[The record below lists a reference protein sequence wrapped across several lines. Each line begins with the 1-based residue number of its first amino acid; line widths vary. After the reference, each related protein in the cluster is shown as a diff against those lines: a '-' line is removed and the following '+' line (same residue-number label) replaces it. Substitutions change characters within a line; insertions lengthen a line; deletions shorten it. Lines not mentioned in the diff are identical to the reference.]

1 MYFLAAN
8 PEVQDWMSEE
18 IRAVFGDRP
27 QHEWTAS
34 ADFPRLKRCIAVLF
48 ETLRLY
54 LPVVSNLHLL
64 ITPPNS
70 CAFPKGS
77 KDAWFSSEQHESII
91 PDYFGV
97 MTTS

>member
-34 ADFPRLKRCIAVLF
+34 ADFPRLKRCLAVLF

-54 LPVVSNLHLL
+54 LPVVCIISTCCHSFPNLYLFQE
-64 ITPPNS
+64 S
-70 CAFPKGS
+70 CLDQRLANEYYS
-77 KDAWFSSEQHESII
+77 
-91 PDYFGV
+91 
-97 MTTS
+97 